1 MAEMRLIDANALM
14 ERLEATLDHQMNL
27 PGGGRQYKHGMS
39 NGLELAMTALRVART
54 VEVAPRWIS
63 VTERLPRPGE
73 RVLVN
78 IPGCQFVGE
87 MYITDAGHW
96 KRYDGNGLDAYWD
109 DKAKWWM
116 PMPPGKEEQA

>member
-1 MAEMRLIDANALM
+1 MIKTGDPVWLEFNGNTGEICRYNGKVYAYESLKNAQKALGPGERNAVLM
-14 ERLEATLDHQMNL
+14 E
-27 PGGGRQYKHGMS
+27 Y
-39 NGLELAMTALRVART
+39 
-54 VEVAPRWIS
+54 APKQQWIS
-63 VTERLPRPGE
+63 TKEKLPRPGE

-96 KRYDGNGLDAYWD
+96 KRYDGNGLDAYLD

-116 PMPPGKEEQA
+116 PMPPGKDVTADA

>member
-1 MAEMRLIDANALM
+1 MVEITTEEAIKELSRYANQEFYTPRNREAHWMAIQAL
-14 ERLEATLDHQMNL
+14 ER
-27 PGGGRQYKHGMS
+27 S
-39 NGLELAMTALRVART
+39 V
-54 VEVAPRWIS
+54 WIS
-63 VTERLPRPGE
+63 TKEKLPRPGE

-87 MYITDAGHW
+87 MYLTDAGHW

-116 PMPPGKEEQA
+116 PMPAGKDGAV